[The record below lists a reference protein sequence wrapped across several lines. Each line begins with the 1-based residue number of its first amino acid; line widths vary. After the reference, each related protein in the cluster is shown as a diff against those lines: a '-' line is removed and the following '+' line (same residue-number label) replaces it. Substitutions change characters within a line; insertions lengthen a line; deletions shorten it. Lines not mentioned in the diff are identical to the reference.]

1 MTTGSDSAGPAGSP
15 GAGDITAVDVHI
27 DLMCPWAYQSSLWM
41 RTVRDATGIDVRWRW
56 FSLEEVN
63 RAEGKKH
70 PWERPWAWGWS
81 LLRIGAH
88 LRRVAGEPDDARG
101 AAAADAAEDAVAAE
115 TAETADAD
123 ADADAAEAAV
133 DRWCE
138 AAGRAL
144 HVDGR
149 KVHTPEVARAVLA
162 EAGLEP
168 EVADAAVADA
178 TTHDDVRADHQRVTD
193 LGGFGVPTLVF
204 PGDRAIFGP
213 VIREAP
219 ADTDAA
225 LRLWHLV
232 TGWLEFPALY
242 EVRRPKTADD
252 WALIGDRFAPYLSAR
267 DWPTIQREVL

>member
-1 MTTGSDSAGPAGSP
+1 MTRGSEATSIDVTS
-15 GAGDITAVDVHI
+15 VDVHT
-27 DLMCPWAYQSSLWM
+27 DLMCPWAYQASLW
-41 RTVRDATGIDVRWRW
+41 VRSVREQTGLRVRWRW

-63 RAEGKKH
+63 HTDGKKH

-81 LLRIGAH
+81 LLRIGAW
-88 LRRVAGEPDDARG
+88 LARDTTGGDG
-101 AAAADAAEDAVAAE
+101 AESA
-115 TAETADAD
+115 
-123 ADADAAEAAV
+123 
-133 DRWCE
+133 DRWCA

-162 EAGLEP
+162 EAGLDP
-168 EVADAAVADA
+168 GAVDAAIDDRS
-178 TTHDDVRADHQRVTD
+178 THDEVMADHRRVVD

-213 VIREAP
+213 IVREAP
-219 ADTDAA
+219 ADPAAA
-225 LRLWHLV
+225 LRLWDLV

-242 EVRRPKTADD
+242 EMRRPKTATD
-252 WALIGDRFAPYLSAR
+252 WAQIGDRFAPYLAAR

>member
-1 MTTGSDSAGPAGSP
+1 MMRGSDGDHPT
-15 GAGDITAVDVHI
+15 GATGLATVDVHT
-27 DLMCPWAYQSSLWM
+27 DLMCPWAYQASLWL
-41 RTVRDATGIDVRWRW
+41 RSVRDQTGVDVRWRW

-63 RAEGKKH
+63 HTEGKKH

-81 LLRIGAH
+81 LLRIGAW
-88 LRRVAGEPDDARG
+88 LGRESD
-101 AAAADAAEDAVAAE
+101 E
-115 TAETADAD
+115 
-123 ADADAAEAAV
+123 AV
-133 DRWCE
+133 DRWCA

-144 HVDGR
+144 HVEGR

-162 EAGLEP
+162 DAGLDP
-168 EVADAAVADA
+168 GAVDAAIDDP
-178 TTHDDVRADHQRVTD
+178 TTHEAVRADHRRVTD

-219 ADTDAA
+219 VEAGAA
-225 LRLWHLV
+225 LRLWDLV

-242 EVRRPKTADD
+242 EVRRPKTDAD
-252 WALIGDRFAPYLSAR
+252 WALIGESFAPYLSAR

>member
-1 MTTGSDSAGPAGSP
+1 VTRGSDSTGEADGT
-15 GAGDITAVDVHI
+15 GADGTTTVDGMTAVDGITAVDVHI
-27 DLMCPWAYQSSLWM
+27 DLMCPWAYQSSQWM
-41 RTVRDATGIDVRWRW
+41 RSVRDAAGIDVRWRW

-88 LRRVAGEPDDARG
+88 LRRVADDPRS
-101 AAAADAAEDAVAAE
+101 AED
-115 TAETADAD
+115 
-123 ADADAAEAAV
+123 AV
-133 DRWCE
+133 DRWCA

-144 HVDGR
+144 HVEGR

-162 EAGLEP
+162 EAGLDAA
-168 EVADAAVADA
+168 VADDAVADA

-213 VIREAP
+213 IIREAP
-219 ADTDAA
+219 ADAA
-225 LRLWHLV
+225 ASLRLWHLV

-252 WALIGDRFAPYLSAR
+252 WAQIGDRFAPYLSAR